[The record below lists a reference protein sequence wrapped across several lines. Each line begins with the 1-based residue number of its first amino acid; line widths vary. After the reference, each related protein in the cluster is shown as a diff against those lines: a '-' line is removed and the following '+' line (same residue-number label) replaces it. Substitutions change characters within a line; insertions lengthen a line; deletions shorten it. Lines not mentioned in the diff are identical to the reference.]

1 MHLPAASARP
11 LVSFDP
17 EGQVF
22 AGASCSLLNVHILM
36 QAAAVLC
43 ECELNGQLAVS
54 MNSELIKLFDIR
66 SFEKGPFLT
75 FRIGRESSPSVPPE
89 WASVRFSPDGRFIA
103 IASTPQH
110 LSQQPAAPPDYSSL
124 SIRIIDA
131 FNGI

>member
-1 MHLPAASARP
+1 MYTCNYWL
-11 LVSFDP
+11 
-17 EGQVF
+17 
-22 AGASCSLLNVHILM
+22 
-36 QAAAVLC
+36 
-43 ECELNGQLAVS
+43 LAVS
-54 MNSELIKLFDIR
+54 MNSELIKLYDIR

-75 FRIGRESSPSVPPE
+75 FRIGRESSVAAVPPE

-131 FNGI
+131 FNGIPSSINTVQSMSIL